1 MSIVIVE
8 PTTPKELT
16 ANINIY
22 SVELFVGLK
31 AKVSVYNEDNQLIQT
46 ENVVIDGDEYNG
58 WVDDNELEANILSK
72 CGLKKKVD
80 PSPTGPTGET
90 GATGESAPTGATGE
104 SAPTGETGPT
114 GPADPVVE

>member
-22 SVELFVGLK
+22 SVELFKGLK

-46 ENVVIDGDEYNG
+46 EEVEIKGEDYEE
-58 WVDDNELEANILSK
+58 WVSDADLQDLILSK
-72 CGLKKKVD
+72 CGLKKKVE
-80 PSPTGPTGET
+80 PSPTGPTGEP
-90 GATGESAPTGATGE
+90 APTGATGTE
-104 SAPTGETGPT
+104 SSESKESGPTGPT
-114 GPADPVVE
+114 GE